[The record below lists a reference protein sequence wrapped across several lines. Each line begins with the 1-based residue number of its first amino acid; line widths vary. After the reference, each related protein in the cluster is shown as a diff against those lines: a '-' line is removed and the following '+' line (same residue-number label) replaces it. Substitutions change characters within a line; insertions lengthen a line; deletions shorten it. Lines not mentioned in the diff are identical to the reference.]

1 MKLVR
6 KGANRYVIRT
16 REEDPI
22 FNTTLTE
29 MLRQQFEVNMPD
41 FDPLPTDDHGIDVRR
56 VLAMVRG
63 AIKTQKR
70 WDVVEECMLGL
81 FSFSKFVMWND
92 IHNNCDKM
100 ERNPIIQSL
109 IAKRLKL
116 HQPKRHLVNVR
127 ISDRKDPPN
136 YSAVPLPADSSQL
149 EAILMSGVDRSFI
162 LYGPPGT
169 GKSRTI
175 TNMIANALYKGK
187 RVLFVAEKMAA
198 LQVVE
203 NRLRKMQLH
212 PFCLEMHSNKMTK
225 SHLLRQL
232 QEALDVT
239 RIKEP
244 EEYMEESRQLFR
256 QRRRLA
262 LYVERLYHRPQR
274 WGVSLYECI
283 TRITAVESEP
293 IAPGDF
299 YIKALLHRSVYAG
312 PGGNTHARH
321 RLRRQRPSCHPSAA
335 RTDHHLCVDGTG
347 EAATRTDGGDTGE
360 DRRRE
365 RGRRTLQ
372 RRDGSSRGGIDAG
385 YGLDSDSRRG
395 AGKDRKKTIRERS
408 STSTTT
414 RCATNGGRRAQNGG
428 CLA

>member
-92 IHNNCDKM
+92 IHNNCEKM

-127 ISDRKDPPN
+127 ISDQKDPPN

-169 GKSRTI
+169 GKSQTI

-299 YIKALLHRSVYAG
+299 YIKHFSIDQFMQDL
-312 PGGNTHARH
+312 
-321 RLRRQRPSCHPSAA
+321 
-335 RTDHHLCVDGTG
+335 
-347 EAATRTDGGDTGE
+347 EE
-360 DRRRE
+360 I
-365 RGRRTLQ
+365 RTLDTVFAVSGHPATHPLRALTITSASMELEKQ
-372 RRDGSSRGGIDAG
+372 LRGPMEV
-385 YGLDSDSRRG
+385 
-395 AGKDRKKTIRERS
+395 IREKIGVVSEAVGRFNDATDRPVEE
-408 STSTTT
+408 STRGMDWILIAAEAQEKIEKDYT
-414 RCATNGGRRAQNGG
+414 RDIFDLDYHQVRNEWRKACANGG

>member
-127 ISDRKDPPN
+127 ISDQKDPPN

-169 GKSRTI
+169 GKSQTI

-299 YIKALLHRSVYAG
+299 YIKHFSIDQFMQDL
-312 PGGNTHARH
+312 
-321 RLRRQRPSCHPSAA
+321 
-335 RTDHHLCVDGTG
+335 
-347 EAATRTDGGDTGE
+347 EE
-360 DRRRE
+360 I
-365 RGRRTLQ
+365 RTLDTVFAVSGHPATHPLRALTITSASMELEKQ
-372 RRDGSSRGGIDAG
+372 LRGPMEV
-385 YGLDSDSRRG
+385 
-395 AGKDRKKTIRERS
+395 IREKIGVVSEAVGRFNDATDRPVEE
-408 STSTTT
+408 ST
-414 RCATNGGRRAQNGG
+414 RGMDWILIAAEAQER
-428 CLA
+428 